1 MLESIEHVGEA
12 GEMVS
17 VFVGFFR
24 NFLEPQGKAQKAT
37 QQLIQ
42 EFKNKQAE
50 ELAAVEA
57 EQAAAQAIATA
68 LSTIGKFVVKKT
80 VGEDDKI
87 FGSVT
92 AKDCA
97 DLIEKQT
104 GKALDTKGFDIP
116 DISTIGV
123 YEGFGEIAPKVTGSF
138 KVDVQK
144 SNHAFMNKIDFWLL
158 ATMDEL
164 GVFAC
169 ITVNFSSTLVVN
181 VCYVKVFIY
190 TNFHKCISSYLFVM
204 ATFLL

>member
-1 MLESIEHVGEA
+1 MFSLASTQLSARANVAVSTSFQAKKSQSATTSSSGTSLVVEANKKTAKKTSVVMLESIEHVGEA

-17 VFVGFFR
+17 VSAGFFR

-57 EQAAAQAIATA
+57 EHAAAQAIATA

-97 DLIEKQT
+97 DSIEKQT

-123 YEGFGEIAPKVTGSF
+123 YEVSVKLHPKVTGSF

-144 SNHAFMNKIDFWLL
+144 
-158 ATMDEL
+158 E
-164 GVFAC
+164 
-169 ITVNFSSTLVVN
+169 
-181 VCYVKVFIY
+181 
-190 TNFHKCISSYLFVM
+190 
-204 ATFLL
+204 

>member
-1 MLESIEHVGEA
+1 MFSLASTQLSARANVAVSTSFQAKKSQSATTSSSRTSLVVEANKKTVKKTSVVMLESIEHVGEA

-17 VFVGFFR
+17 VSAGFFR

-57 EQAAAQAIATA
+57 EHAAAQAIAIA

-97 DLIEKQT
+97 DSIEKQT

-123 YEGFGEIAPKVTGSF
+123 YEVSVKLHPKVTGSF

-144 SNHAFMNKIDFWLL
+144 
-158 ATMDEL
+158 E
-164 GVFAC
+164 
-169 ITVNFSSTLVVN
+169 
-181 VCYVKVFIY
+181 
-190 TNFHKCISSYLFVM
+190 
-204 ATFLL
+204 

>member
-1 MLESIEHVGEA
+1 MFSLASTQLSARANVAVSTSFQAKKSQSATTSSSRTSLVVEANKKTAKKTSVVMLESIEHVGEA
-12 GEMVS
+12 GEMVYVS
-17 VFVGFFR
+17 AGFFR

-57 EQAAAQAIATA
+57 EHAAAQAIATA

-97 DLIEKQT
+97 DSIEKQT

-116 DISTIGV
+116 DISTTGV
-123 YEGFGEIAPKVTGSF
+123 YEVSVKLHPKVTGSF

-144 SNHAFMNKIDFWLL
+144 
-158 ATMDEL
+158 E
-164 GVFAC
+164 
-169 ITVNFSSTLVVN
+169 
-181 VCYVKVFIY
+181 
-190 TNFHKCISSYLFVM
+190 
-204 ATFLL
+204 

>member
-1 MLESIEHVGEA
+1 MFSLTSTQLSARANVAVSTSFQAKKSQSATTSSSRTSLVVEANKKTAKKTSVVMLESIEHVGEA

-17 VFVGFFR
+17 VSAGFFR

-57 EQAAAQAIATA
+57 EHAAAQAIATA

-97 DLIEKQT
+97 DSIEKQT

-123 YEGFGEIAPKVTGSF
+123 YEVSVKLHPKVTGSF

-144 SNHAFMNKIDFWLL
+144 
-158 ATMDEL
+158 E
-164 GVFAC
+164 
-169 ITVNFSSTLVVN
+169 
-181 VCYVKVFIY
+181 
-190 TNFHKCISSYLFVM
+190 
-204 ATFLL
+204 

>member
-1 MLESIEHVGEA
+1 MFSLTSTQLSARANVAVSTSFQAKKSQSATTSSSRTSLVVEANKKTVKKTSVVMLESIEHVGEA

-17 VFVGFFR
+17 VSAGFFR

-57 EQAAAQAIATA
+57 EHAAAQAIATA

-97 DLIEKQT
+97 DSIEKQT

-123 YEGFGEIAPKVTGSF
+123 YEVSVKLHPKVTGSF

-144 SNHAFMNKIDFWLL
+144 
-158 ATMDEL
+158 E
-164 GVFAC
+164 
-169 ITVNFSSTLVVN
+169 
-181 VCYVKVFIY
+181 
-190 TNFHKCISSYLFVM
+190 
-204 ATFLL
+204 

>member
-1 MLESIEHVGEA
+1 MFSLASIQLSARANVAVSTSFQAKKSQSATTSSSRTSLVVEANKKTAKKTSVVMLESIEHVGEA

-17 VFVGFFR
+17 VSAGFFR

-97 DLIEKQT
+97 DSIEKQT

-123 YEGFGEIAPKVTGSF
+123 YEVSVKLHPKVTGSF

-144 SNHAFMNKIDFWLL
+144 
-158 ATMDEL
+158 E
-164 GVFAC
+164 
-169 ITVNFSSTLVVN
+169 
-181 VCYVKVFIY
+181 
-190 TNFHKCISSYLFVM
+190 
-204 ATFLL
+204 

>member
-1 MLESIEHVGEA
+1 MFSLASTQLSAWANVAVSTSFQAKKSQSATTSSSRTSLVVEANKKTAKKTSVVMLESIEHVGEA

-17 VFVGFFR
+17 VSAGFFR

-57 EQAAAQAIATA
+57 EHAAAQAIATA

-97 DLIEKQT
+97 DSIEKQT

-123 YEGFGEIAPKVTGSF
+123 YEVSVKLHPKVTGSF

-144 SNHAFMNKIDFWLL
+144 
-158 ATMDEL
+158 E
-164 GVFAC
+164 
-169 ITVNFSSTLVVN
+169 
-181 VCYVKVFIY
+181 
-190 TNFHKCISSYLFVM
+190 
-204 ATFLL
+204 

>member
-1 MLESIEHVGEA
+1 MFSLASTQLSARANVAVSTSFQAKKSQSATTSSSRTSLVVEANKKTAKKTSVVMLESIEHVGEA

-17 VFVGFFR
+17 VSAGFFR

-57 EQAAAQAIATA
+57 EHAAAQAIATA

-97 DLIEKQT
+97 DSIEKQT

-116 DISTIGV
+116 DISTTGV
-123 YEGFGEIAPKVTGSF
+123 YDVSVKLHPKVTGSF

-144 SNHAFMNKIDFWLL
+144 
-158 ATMDEL
+158 E
-164 GVFAC
+164 
-169 ITVNFSSTLVVN
+169 
-181 VCYVKVFIY
+181 
-190 TNFHKCISSYLFVM
+190 
-204 ATFLL
+204 